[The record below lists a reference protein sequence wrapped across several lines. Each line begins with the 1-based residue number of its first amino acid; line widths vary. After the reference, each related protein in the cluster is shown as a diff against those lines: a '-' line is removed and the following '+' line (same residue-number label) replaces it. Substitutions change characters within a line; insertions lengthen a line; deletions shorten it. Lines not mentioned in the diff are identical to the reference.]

1 MMEKKQSLQ
10 RKAVR
15 RLIKHVE
22 MIDRIN
28 DNTRRRMEK
37 QEVMNKQIMESI
49 EKILMMQCGSNSLD
63 NVLMSL
69 KEDDVI
75 SWGLMKEGDK
85 CNNTFIGSRI
95 LQMLQSFLVYQYRAQ
110 EPMVM

>member
-1 MMEKKQSLQ
+1 
-10 RKAVR
+10 
-15 RLIKHVE
+15 
-22 MIDRIN
+22 
-28 DNTRRRMEK
+28 MEK